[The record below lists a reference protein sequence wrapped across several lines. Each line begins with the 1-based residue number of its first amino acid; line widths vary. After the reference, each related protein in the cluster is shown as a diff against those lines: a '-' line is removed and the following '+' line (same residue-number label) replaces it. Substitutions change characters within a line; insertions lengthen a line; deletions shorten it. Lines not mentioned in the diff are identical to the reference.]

1 MAGDVVANHCDMT
14 TPKLVATATEDAT
27 PMTDHEITRRSL
39 LGAGAAV
46 GAGVLLKGAPEAQA
60 AAARKPRRPQRHRAD
75 VIVVGAGL
83 AGLSA
88 ANRLTKAG
96 RSVIVL
102 EARDRVG
109 GRTLNHHLGGGEV
122 TELGGAFTGP
132 LQDRVASLAREVG
145 VGTFKTFNDGENV
158 SSFDGNAVR
167 YSANDPTAFVV
178 ANPAAADAAVAVVKL
193 DQMAQEVPV
202 AEPWK
207 APHAAEWDGQTL
219 ETWKR
224 ANISTPEGR
233 ASLDA
238 VCEAT
243 FGFDPRDVSLL
254 YTVLYVAAAG
264 NKRTPGT
271 VERVIG
277 TAGGAQESRFIGG
290 SQRIAIELRKRLGR
304 RVVLGAAARRI
315 TQRRGGVVVDSDRGR
330 FTAKRVVVAVPP
342 TLAGRIDYA
351 PQLPALRDHL
361 MQRMPANWY
370 MKVEAVYDKPFWRDD
385 GLTGQGFGDRHV
397 SATFDHS
404 PPDGSPGVLIGF
416 IGGAHARSWHRL
428 SAAARRRTVLD
439 DFAAYFGPRARRPRE
454 YIEMRWP
461 SEPWSRGG
469 HIGYTAPG
477 VLLDFGRALRA
488 PVGRIH
494 WAGTETSDYWAGF
507 MDGAVRSGERAAAEI
522 LAEL

>member
-1 MAGDVVANHCDMT
+1 
-14 TPKLVATATEDAT
+14 
-27 PMTDHEITRRSL
+27 
-39 LGAGAAV
+39 
-46 GAGVLLKGAPEAQA
+46 
-60 AAARKPRRPQRHRAD
+60 
-75 VIVVGAGL
+75 VVGAGL

>member
-1 MAGDVVANHCDMT
+1 
-14 TPKLVATATEDAT
+14 
-27 PMTDHEITRRSL
+27 MTDREITRRGL

-46 GAGVLLKGAPEAQA
+46 GAGVLLTGAPKAQA
-60 AAARKPRRPQRHRAD
+60 APKPRRRQRHRAD
-75 VIVVGAGL
+75 VLVVGAGL

-88 ANRLTKAG
+88 ANALTKAG

-109 GRTLNHHLGGGEV
+109 GRTLNHHLGAGEV
-122 TELGGAFTGP
+122 TELGGAFVGP
-132 LQDRVASLAREVG
+132 LQDRVASLAGELG
-145 VGTFKTFNDGENV
+145 IGTFKTFNDGENV

-178 ANPAAADAAVAVVKL
+178 ANPSAADAVAAVVQL
-193 DQMAQEVPV
+193 DQMAREVPV

-207 APHAAEWDGQTL
+207 APHALEWDGQTL
-219 ETWKR
+219 ETWKQ
-224 ANISTPEGR
+224 ANLTTPQGR

-238 VCEAT
+238 VCEAS

-254 YTVLYVAAAG
+254 YSVLYIAAAG

-290 SQRIAIELRKRLGR
+290 SQRISIELRKRLGR

-315 TQRRGGVVVDSDRGR
+315 TQQRGGVVVESDGGR

-351 PQLPALRDHL
+351 PRLPALRDGL
-361 MQRMPANWY
+361 LQRMPGNWY
-370 MKVEAVYDKPFWRDD
+370 VKVEAVYDKPFWRDD
-385 GLTGQGFGDRHV
+385 GLTGQAFGDRHV
-397 SATFDHS
+397 SATYDHS

-416 IGGAHARSWHRL
+416 IGGAHARSWYRL
-428 SAAARRRTVLD
+428 ADRAARRRTVLE
-439 DFAAYFGPRARRPRE
+439 DFAAYFGPRARNPRE

-461 SEPWSRGG
+461 SETWSRGG

-494 WAGTETSDYWAGF
+494 WAGTETSDYWVGY
-507 MDGAVRSGERAAAEI
+507 MDGAVRSGERAAAEV